1 MATIIS
7 HFTNKPYTRTART
20 YAFIHSCGTGTYL
33 FVNCCLFLWVYW
45 LLLLYFF
52 FSWAHKN
59 NAARVLFIDQW
70 SHTYNKKVLLSV
82 TIQETKCISFIFLA
96 RKKNHVDLSFAI
108 YFGKSHDA
116 HTFYIFLHWY
126 IWNRSISVIQKCCI
140 WSINTIFT
148 SICKSFNGRLCLCGT
163 L

>member
-1 MATIIS
+1 MNHTLV
-7 HFTNKPYTRTART
+7 RLARMRS
-20 YAFIHSCGTGTYL
+20 FIHVALAHTYL
-33 FVNCCLFLWVYW
+33 FVNCCLFLRVYW

-52 FSWAHKN
+52 SAAHTKTMQHAYYLLIN
-59 NAARVLFIDQW
+59 DHIRTIKKYCCLSPFRKPNVFLLF
-70 SHTYNKKVLLSV
+70 
-82 TIQETKCISFIFLA
+82 FLA
-96 RKKNHVDLSFAI
+96 GGKKNHVDLSFAI